1 MFCPP
6 GVFGSPP
13 ARAPM
18 TNGDDQAAREGA
30 EPAPGRSFQQ
40 NSAAHSHCRAEDEG
54 EVRTAQLGAISSCS
68 CGAESSP
75 AQPQS
80 LCWGNRGLIG
90 TAKAIELLLLTFPL
104 GATWMANDV
113 PGASHHTQ
121 ESLEKGC
128 RREWSWKMPS
138 LTPTA
143 RADVEGGIGW
153 VGSGLVFLSG
163 ILLRS

>member
-1 MFCPP
+1 
-6 GVFGSPP
+6 
-13 ARAPM
+13 M

-80 LCWGNRGLIG
+80 LCWGNRSLIG

-104 GATWMANDV
+104 GATWMANGCARSFPPRSEI
-113 PGASHHTQ
+113 PGEGLQEGVELENALPDSHST
-121 ESLEKGC
+121 C
-128 RREWSWKMPS
+128 RCGRRDW
-138 LTPTA
+138 L
-143 RADVEGGIGW
+143 GW
-153 VGSGLVFLSG
+153 
-163 ILLRS
+163 IRSCFPQG